1 MTESVIYAAVFLGV
15 ILGCSDLFD
24 FSHSILLMFQDIIE
38 NQSLAHEEKKSWVN
52 KPCVI
57 SVKKCKGDKH
67 YFGPGNA
74 LSLV

>member
-15 ILGCSDLFD
+15 ILGCSALFD
-24 FSHSILLMFQDIIE
+24 FSHNILLMFQDITE
-38 NQSLAHEEKKSWVN
+38 DQSLAHEVKNTYVN
-52 KPCVI
+52 NHCVI

-67 YFGPGNA
+67 YFGPGNT